1 VTLFGKINA
10 AKGVNAVKELD
21 YKALG
26 QRIRQARL
34 KMDITQEKLGEL
46 CALSTAHI
54 GHIER
59 GTRIAS
65 LQTMFTIATALE
77 VSMDYLLFDSA
88 LEQKTILTAVGAML
102 QGKNDAQVKSFLAAV
117 KALADRIEFF

>member
-1 VTLFGKINA
+1 MQ
-10 AKGVNAVKELD
+10 AKGVKAVNELD
-21 YKALG
+21 YRAMG

-34 KMDITQEKLGEL
+34 KKNITQEKLGEI

-65 LQTMFTIATALE
+65 LQTAFQIATALE
-77 VSMDYLLFDSA
+77 VSMDYLLFDA
-88 LEQKTILTAVGAML
+88 AQEQKAVLTAVSSML
-102 QGKNDAQVKSFLAAV
+102 QGKNDAQVKSFLATV
-117 KALADRIEFF
+117 KALADKIDFL

>member
-1 VTLFGKINA
+1 M
-10 AKGVNAVKELD
+10 KEID
-21 YKALG
+21 YCAMG

-34 KMDITQEKLGEL
+34 QKNITQEKLGEL
-46 CALSTAHI
+46 CSLSTAHI

-65 LQTMFTIATALE
+65 LQTAFQIATVLD

-88 LEQKTILTAVGAML
+88 QEQKTVLTAVSSML
-102 QGKNDAQVKSFLAAV
+102 LGKSDAQVKTFLAAV
-117 KALADRIEFF
+117 KALAEKIDAL